1 MSNTSDAAKNKA
13 ARTPRPFGL
22 IGELMNHSF
31 ARARRA
37 WAKRDTAAYQK
48 LAQLQDQLGADALT
62 VNLDGTQQLRVR
74 PEEMID
80 FIPDIVPALQEATAL
95 PLAFDNP
102 WIEFHRKCLE
112 IYDPERSGPAIFNS
126 VAASRLDLDAMYE
139 LIREYDTRVVVM
151 ASEKF
156 VEGGGSQCFLPEE
169 VHRTAREF
177 VELLADKAG
186 RTNDQII
193 IDPGLA
199 PISADTY
206 GLVNMGLDA
215 MKLIRADP
223 DLKGVHLSVGLT
235 NFSFGVPQEIRE
247 GLENAYITLAL
258 QAGLDFV
265 LGSPEKDLHPLK
277 PDDRHLEVVIQALG
291 EGRPNEGETQED
303 AGFRQAV
310 RVMDL
315 YQRKRRKKRP
325 SS

>member
-1 MSNTSDAAKNKA
+1 MNDATDAGNTEAT
-13 ARTPRPFGL
+13 RGPRPFKL

-37 WAKRDTAAYQK
+37 WAKRDVAAYQK
-48 LAQLQDQLGADALT
+48 LAKRQDELGANALT

-80 FIPDIVPALQEATAL
+80 FIPDIVPALQDATTL

-102 WIEFHRKCLE
+102 WIGFHRKCLE
-112 IYDPERSGPAIFNS
+112 VYDPKRSGPAIFNS
-126 VAASRLDLDAMYE
+126 VAASRQDLDAMYE
-139 LIREYDTRVVVM
+139 LIREYDTRVIVM

-156 VEGGGSQCFLPEE
+156 VEGGGSQCFLAEE
-169 VHRTAREF
+169 VYRTAKDF
-177 VELLADKAG
+177 VELLAEKAG

-199 PISADTY
+199 PVSADTY

-223 DLKGVHLSVGLT
+223 DLKGVHISVGLT

-258 QAGLDFV
+258 EAGLDFV

-277 PDDRHLEVVIQALG
+277 PDDRHLEVVVQALG
-291 EGRPNEGETQED
+291 EGRPQEGETQED

-315 YQRKRRKKRP
+315 YERKRRKKRP

>member
-112 IYDPERSGPAIFNS
+112 IYDSERSGPAIFNS

-177 VELLADKAG
+177 VELLTEKAG

-199 PISADTY
+199 PISADIY

-258 QAGLDFV
+258 EAGLDFV

-277 PDDRHLEVVIQALG
+277 PDDRHLEVVTQALA
-291 EGRPNEGETQED
+291 EGRPKEGETQED
-303 AGFRQAV
+303 AGFRQAI
-310 RVMDL
+310 RIMDL